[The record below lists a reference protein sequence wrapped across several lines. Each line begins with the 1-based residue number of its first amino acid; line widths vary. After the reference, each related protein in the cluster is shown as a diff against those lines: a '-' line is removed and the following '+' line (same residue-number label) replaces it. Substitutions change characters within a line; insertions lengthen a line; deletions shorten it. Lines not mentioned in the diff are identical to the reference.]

1 MATNNDKKKQ
11 PGDPAKKKSAR
22 RRDSRSEQ
30 LSFPE
35 IGKLEAPR
43 ELSEHRAQQT
53 PKKYP
58 PGPPGKVLIFRWS
71 KVDERTGKVIRA
83 RRRPFPMWVDP

>member
-1 MATNNDKKKQ
+1 MATPNDKKKQ
-11 PGDPAKKKSAR
+11 PETPAKTKSTRRRAR
-22 RRDSRSEQ
+22 RPKQ
-30 LSFPE
+30 LDLD

-43 ELSEHRAQQT
+43 ERSEHRAQQT

-71 KVDERTGKVIRA
+71 KVDERTGKTIRA
-83 RRRPFPMWVDP
+83 YRRPFPMWVDP